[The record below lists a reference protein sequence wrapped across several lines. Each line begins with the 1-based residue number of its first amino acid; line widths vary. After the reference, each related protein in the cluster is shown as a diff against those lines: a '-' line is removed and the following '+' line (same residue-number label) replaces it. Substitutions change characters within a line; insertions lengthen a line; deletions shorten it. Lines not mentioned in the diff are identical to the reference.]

1 MDKLIDIKRI
11 KKLKRI
17 GKGGFSSVYK
27 VRETTTGKILA
38 AKLVYNYNDFDDL
51 SEFSIFQNEIKI
63 TSYFSHPTI
72 LEYCGYSPIDFCNEN
87 NPIIFLQ
94 YIPHGS
100 LYSIIELEKSHQ
112 SPHLKE
118 ILMN

>member
-1 MDKLIDIKRI
+1 MDKLIDIKSI

-38 AKLVYNYNDFDDL
+38 AKVVDNGFDDL
-51 SEFSIFQNEIKI
+51 SEFSRFQNEIKI

-72 LEYCGYSPIDFCNEN
+72 FEYCGYSPIDFCNET

-94 YIPHGS
+94 YMPHGS
-100 LYSIIELEKSHQ
+100 LYKFL
-112 SPHLKE
+112 L
-118 ILMN
+118 